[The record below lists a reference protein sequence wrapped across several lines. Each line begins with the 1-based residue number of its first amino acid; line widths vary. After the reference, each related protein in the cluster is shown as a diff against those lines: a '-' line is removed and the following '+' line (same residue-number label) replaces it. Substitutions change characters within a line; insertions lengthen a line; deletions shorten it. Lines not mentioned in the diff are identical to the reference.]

1 MKKKILFITIV
12 MVIVL
17 SVVVSSYSGSDDDKN
32 ISYLAGVMDY
42 SDSSSLPVD
51 FAALTKL
58 YDEGKYKDITPAAE
72 MTVLIDGKEIT
83 GKLAHIYDRP
93 NSFYRPAGA

>member
-72 MTVLIDGKEIT
+72 MTVLIDG
-83 GKLAHIYDRP
+83 
-93 NSFYRPAGA
+93 